1 MSLNITAA
9 AEVSRLVFSNSQEAV
24 RDVSVTFFDKR
35 HGLNYGGGARSI
47 AVDITSSNKTKKNQQ
62 LHTTTLYYSIVF
74 RDVFRQTK
82 VMTFF

>member
-47 AVDITSSNKTKKNQQ
+47 AVDITSSNKTKKP
-62 LHTTTLYYSIVF
+62 TTTSF
-74 RDVFRQTK
+74 
-82 VMTFF
+82 M